1 MRRCSFKSEMQPPS
15 RGLVPS
21 DVLLELF
28 RRRLL
33 LSLLLRWL
41 LQLFLPEI
49 ICLVDINVWEYQVKN
64 FAVPVDSMT
73 FNIILDILYTEA
85 SVGPWSMNNSN
96 NSSSNKNT
104 KGLHTHLRQFAPIS
118 PIFLGK
124 YYLCC
129 PGPSCCDRLLP

>member
-1 MRRCSFKSEMQPPS
+1 MQPPP

-85 SVGPWSMNNSN
+85 SVGLWSMNNSN
-96 NSSSNKNT
+96 
-104 KGLHTHLRQFAPIS
+104 R
-118 PIFLGK
+118 
-124 YYLCC
+124 
-129 PGPSCCDRLLP
+129 